1 MVRSYLGDSLLS
13 PEGCTKRAW
22 RGTCACDVP
31 WPTRGKLWAA
41 QMAKIIWVQERP
53 VWINAVFLPIQVC
66 ADPGSV
72 ALLILPS
79 ASWTVNCPTA
89 PLLAVSVLQG
99 HDCCALGL
107 VSPWVGKN
115 GSLTI
120 DLSSCISVV
129 PRKSGRA
136 YLFNSV

>member
-1 MVRSYLGDSLLS
+1 MGILCCLLRVV
-13 PEGCTKRAW
+13 P
-22 RGTCACDVP
+22 RGPGEVLVPVAVP

-79 ASWTVNCPTA
+79 ASWIVNWLTA
-89 PLLAVSVLQG
+89 P
-99 HDCCALGL
+99 
-107 VSPWVGKN
+107 
-115 GSLTI
+115 
-120 DLSSCISVV
+120 
-129 PRKSGRA
+129 
-136 YLFNSV
+136 F